1 MIHLRENMNQSP
13 LAVPKMGR
21 GPLGL
26 GYQEYPVLYVDDEP
40 QNLVT
45 LQYVLGDEFT
55 LLTAGSGEEA
65 VELVERENIAVLMC
79 DQRMPGMSGVEVCR
93 KARELRPDTV
103 RIMVTAHA
111 DLRAAVAAINEGQVA
126 RYVTKPWVNDELI
139 EIVRTSIDLVRLQRT
154 LWDMQVR
161 ILRQGE
167 PTVIEALGR
176 EIARELEAPVQALE
190 MNGDQVADLLRAGLS
205 RWEDRERAEA
215 LVHAAREAQRTS
227 DAPLTRLRALSDRL
241 SRGQQLVPSTAMPA
255 PCDIARVAL
264 ASARMLSST
273 IEPCRI
279 KVVLD
284 DSPLARIDPR
294 DLAQVLSHLVVN
306 AAEALRENPGC
317 DRTITLR
324 VARRGPFAD
333 VAVLDHGPGMSR
345 EVADRAFDP
354 HFTTKKGAKGL
365 GLAVVSHLVGLA
377 DGTAH
382 LEDTPEQGTTV
393 VVRLP
398 VVA

>member
-1 MIHLRENMNQSP
+1 
-13 LAVPKMGR
+13 
-21 GPLGL
+21 
-26 GYQEYPVLYVDDEP
+26 
-40 QNLVT
+40 
-45 LQYVLGDEFT
+45 
-55 LLTAGSGEEA
+55 
-65 VELVERENIAVLMC
+65 
-79 DQRMPGMSGVEVCR
+79 
-93 KARELRPDTV
+93 
-103 RIMVTAHA
+103 
-111 DLRAAVAAINEGQVA
+111 
-126 RYVTKPWVNDELI
+126 
-139 EIVRTSIDLVRLQRT
+139 
-154 LWDMQVR
+154 
-161 ILRQGE
+161 
-167 PTVIEALGR
+167 
-176 EIARELEAPVQALE
+176 
-190 MNGDQVADLLRAGLS
+190 
-205 RWEDRERAEA
+205 
-215 LVHAAREAQRTS
+215 
-227 DAPLTRLRALSDRL
+227 
-241 SRGQQLVPSTAMPA
+241 MPA